1 MTEDEIADAL
11 RWVARLERL
20 HFGGASLI
28 GGFSFR
34 EKDYRRPKH
43 FQTIRD
49 ALALAQ
55 KVRDGSLTQLAAL
68 QKLAPEIGKLVEAGR
83 HIGETAHNLTIRE
96 DYDVP
101 PHKALAL
108 FGTDGDL
115 LAIFEGDYMGSDMD
129 DAEFFIAAANS
140 RPILKAIYDNLTA
153 FGKDTSHD

>member
-20 HFGGASLI
+20 HFGGKPHWRLFI
-28 GGFSFR
+28 QR
-34 EKDYRRPKH
+34 EGLPPPEALSDDPRRLGARAEGP
-43 FQTIRD
+43 
-49 ALALAQ
+49 
-55 KVRDGSLTQLAAL
+55 DGSLTQLAAL

-115 LAIFEGDYMGSDMD
+115 LAILRGLYGIRHGRRRIFHCRRELPPDPQG
-129 DAEFFIAAANS
+129 
-140 RPILKAIYDNLTA
+140 NL
-153 FGKDTSHD
+153 

>member
-1 MTEDEIADAL
+1 MTKLDEA
-11 RWVARLERL
+11 
-20 HFGGASLI
+20 
-28 GGFSFR
+28 
-34 EKDYRRPKH
+34 
-43 FQTIRD
+43 
-49 ALALAQ
+49 
-55 KVRDGSLTQLAAL
+55 VRNMYATFEWNGSLNDRATVLEAARSYAAL
-68 QKLAPEIGKLVEAGR
+68 LKLAPEIGKLVEAGR

-140 RPILKAIYDNLTA
+140 RPTIKAIYDNLTA